1 MVSPINYSMNV
12 LNPIEGYMQGLKFGE
27 NILTARQGRELAQS
41 QEGRAQEAFAM
52 QREDRARA
60 IQRQQAADAAA
71 AAQRAQAARG
81 QQALL
86 EYLDKQEAGTAT
98 GADLR
103 RAMVEFPQV
112 SERFKAV
119 ASSFSN
125 ERLANEVTFGKQL
138 SFVLGRGNKE
148 VARDMLEERRDAA
161 KASGDDRGAAA
172 YSSQL
177 VMLDAD
183 PKNLMTQVLTP
194 LLEVM
199 SPDEFDKH
207 HDRVM
212 GGGDDFKV
220 KSSELVGNIASIQ
233 TMEDGSTR
241 VVDTRTNTAVKGP
254 DAAKLLDEAALASD
268 EPLSPLGKL
277 VADLNAERITQDE
290 FDLEMASRRAPET
303 TITNVLGDAEGTFAK
318 EFSKKE
324 AARVSSEI
332 ELGVKARRKSA
343 QIDDLEK
350 ILSEVQ
356 TGAGASVKA
365 YLGQFGIETE
375 GLELIQAAEAAI
387 NRLVPEQRAPGSG
400 TMSDADLVLFKK
412 SLPSLINQPGGNQ
425 RIINTIRKMNEHDI
439 ALGVIASKVADYAL
453 TPKEDRAA
461 AEEAGLIL
469 SPSAGRKASLELSD
483 PLSEIRSVIGGG
495 DTGGSAKEAFMRDPR
510 IKALTSSQQDF
521 AWQVYKED
529 MGITE

>member
-27 NILTARQGRELAQS
+27 GILTQRQGRELAQS
-41 QEGRAQEAFAM
+41 QEGRAQEKFAM

-86 EYLDKQEAGTAT
+86 GYLDNLEAGTAT

-233 TMEDGSTR
+233 TMEDGTTR
-241 VVDTRTNTAVKGP
+241 VVDTRTNTVVTGP
-254 DAAKLLDEAALASD
+254 AAAKLLDDAVSVSE
-268 EPLSPLGKL
+268 EPLSPMGKL
-277 VADLNAERITQDE
+277 VKDLNDGKINQKE
-290 FDLEMASRRAPET
+290 FDIASSKTPTT

-324 AARVSSEI
+324 ATRISNEI
-332 ELGVKARRKSA
+332 DLGIKARRASV
-343 QIDDLEK
+343 QIDDLK
-350 ILSEVQ
+350 QILSEVQ
-356 TGAGASVKA
+356 TGVGTSAKS
-365 YLGQFGIETE
+365 YLGKVGIATE
-375 GLELIQAAEAAI
+375 GLDLIQAAEAAI
-387 NRLVPEQRAPGSG
+387 NRLVPEQRSPGSG
-400 TMSDADLVLFKK
+400 SMSDADLILFKT

-425 RIINTIRKMNEHDI
+425 RIINTLRKMNEHDI

-461 AEEAGLIL
+461 LEEAGLIL

-483 PLSEIRSVIGGG
+483 PLSEIRPVIGGG
-495 DTGGSAKEAFMRDPR
+495 DTSGSSKDAFMNDPR
-510 IKALTSSQQDF
+510 IKALNASQRDV
-521 AWQVYKED
+521 AWEAYKQN

>member
-1 MVSPINYSMNV
+1 MVSPIDYTTNV
-12 LNPIEGYMQGLKFGE
+12 LNPMQGYMQGLKFGE
-27 NILTARQGRELAQS
+27 GILSARQGRELAQS
-41 QEGRAQEAFAM
+41 QEERAQETFAM
-52 QREDRARA
+52 AKEDRARA
-60 IQRQQAADAAA
+60 IQRQQAAAA
-71 AAQRAQAARG
+71 AAQRQREQAARG

-103 RAMVEFPQV
+103 RAMVEFPQI

-119 ASSFSN
+119 ASSFSDERIGN
-125 ERLANEVTFGKQL
+125 EITYGKQL
-138 SFVLGRGNKE
+138 SFAAGRGRIDA
-148 VARDMLEERRDAA
+148 ARGLIQERLDAA
-161 KASGDDRGAAA
+161 KGSGDEAGAAV
-172 YSSQL
+172 YQSQL
-177 VMLDAD
+177 KMLDAD
-183 PKNLMTQVLTP
+183 AKGLALEALIP
-194 LLEVM
+194 LQEVM

-207 HDRVM
+207 HDQVF

-220 KSSELVGNIASIQ
+220 KSSELVGNIASVQ
-233 TMEDGSTR
+233 TMEDGTTR
-241 VVDTRTNTAVKGP
+241 VVDTRTNTVVTGP
-254 DAAKLLDEAALASD
+254 AATNLLDEAALASD
-268 EPLSPLGKL
+268 KPLSTMAKL
-277 VADLNAERITQDE
+277 VADLNANRITQDQ
-290 FDLEMASRRAPET
+290 FEMAVEKTPAA
-303 TITNVLGDAEGTFAK
+303 TITNVLGDAEGTFTK

-324 AARVSSEI
+324 ASRVSNEI
-332 ELGVKARRKSA
+332 DLGVKARRKSA
-343 QIDDLEK
+343 QIDDLEQ

-356 TGAGASVKA
+356 TGAGASAKA
-365 YLGQFGIETE
+365 YLGQYGIETE

-400 TMSDADLVLFKK
+400 TMSDADLILFKK

-495 DTGGSAKEAFMRDPR
+495 AKAGTAVVIDGVTIEK
-510 IKALTSSQQDF
+510 IG
-521 AWQVYKED
+521 E
-529 MGITE
+529 